1 MIHSNIKQV
10 IITLLIGVVAGC
22 GEQSNAELSNN
33 TLTLDEKIEIA
44 INQKQLQER
53 GKKGEELS
61 YQMNKDLP
69 FSGWQKRLYDS
80 GQIAE
85 LNHYKEGKLDG
96 ISTWWHQNGQKH
108 IEKNWKQGLE
118 HGEDKRWY
126 SNGQLECRTLW
137 ENNKL
142 VFAEVWKPNGEKCT
156 DTSIE
161 EGHGMVLFYR
171 DNGSCMGG
179 KFYEGGKHLLDIEGE
194 EDPSTIR
201 LPHPLLIDSR
211 K

>member
-1 MIHSNIKQV
+1 MDHSNIKKV

-22 GEQSNAELSNN
+22 GEQSNAELSNK

-44 INQKQLQER
+44 INQNQIQER

-69 FSGWQKRLYDS
+69 FSGWQKGVYDS
-80 GQIAE
+80 GQIAK

-96 ISTWWHQNGQKH
+96 ISTRWHQNGQKH

-118 HGEDKRWY
+118 HGEEKRWY
-126 SNGQLECRTLW
+126 SNGQLEWRTLW
-137 ENNKL
+137 ENNKI
-142 VFAEVWKPNGEKCT
+142 VFAEAWKPNGEKCT

-161 EGHGMVLFYR
+161 EGNGEVLFYR
-171 DNGSCMGG
+171 DDGSYMGSA
-179 KFYEGGKHLLDIEGE
+179 FYENG
-194 EDPSTIR
+194 R
-201 LPHPLLIDSR
+201 LKKR
-211 K
+211 